1 MKIAFI
7 SDIHGSKYWA
17 EKAFAC
23 ANAWGADKIA
33 VLGDVMYH
41 GPRNPLP
48 EGYDPMGVAALL
60 NENKDKI
67 IAVRG
72 NCDSE
77 VDQMQVKY
85 PMMAD
90 STQIVLPQRTFFLT
104 HGHVFSPE
112 NHPEMPVGTVFVF
125 GHIHLPV
132 AEKKGEMVYFNPSSV
147 SLPHGGFPNSWGR
160 YEDGRLEIVDMDGN
174 VIKSLE
180 L

>member
-7 SDIHGSKYWA
+7 SDIHGSRHWA
-17 EKAFAC
+17 EQAFTQVEK
-23 ANAWGADKIA
+23 WGADKIII
-33 VLGDVMYH
+33 LGDVMYH

-48 EGYDPMGVAALL
+48 QQYDPMGVASIL
-60 NENKDKI
+60 NTHAQKI

-77 VDQMQVKY
+77 VDQMQINY

-90 STQIVLPQRTFFLT
+90 SAQLVLPQRTFFLT

-112 NHPEMPVGTVFVF
+112 NHPTLPKGSVFVF

-132 AEKKGEMVYFNPSSV
+132 VEEKDGIFYFNPSSV
-147 SLPHGGFPNSWGR
+147 SLPHGGYPNSWGR
-160 YEDGRLEIVDMDGN
+160 YCDDVLEIVDMYGN
-174 VIKSLE
+174 VIKSMKL
-180 L
+180 